1 MKNLIK
7 ILLLLTLMISCSDPD
22 ITGGGTD
29 IEIDDNVN
37 FRIILNDNVSFI
49 SEQTNVSLIKSED
62 ELRAFNG
69 LYSMNDGIQLT
80 NEISSKVDFESEMLL
95 VILRASNSIGDE
107 DIDISNIKLTKDGIE
122 ILYNITVKTMSD
134 RRLKSR
140 CLIVKTK
147 KYDRDITTI
156 DTVLTLDPDLEVQDP
171 TEFETIAKDI
181 SYVHPPGLWNIIIQN
196 ESEFKIFISKLNV
209 PVDKDIFNGID
220 TKTFF
225 DKYIIIGAGTPV
237 FRAGT
242 YNFEISD
249 LTKDNNL
256 IHINTEFTIIEE
268 NKKGLT
274 NSNHF
279 IKVLKGDYEYQFRKT
294 LIKRNF
300 NFGKPIYM
308 EPLSSFKRSFSILED
323 KAFLINSYEEFQLLK
338 LELGDNANI
347 QLPPNIDFELYSVV
361 AVVTRKKI
369 NLMASI
375 EVEKIV
381 FTNRGL
387 DIVAKLEEKIDVN
400 AGILSPAQFVRI
412 FKTNVEINKLEI
424 K

>member
-49 SEQTNVSLIKSED
+49 SEETNVSLIKSED

-69 LYSMNDGIQLT
+69 SYSMNDGVQLN
-80 NEISSKVDFESEMLL
+80 NEISSKVNFESEMLL

-107 DIDISNIKLTKDGIE
+107 DIDISNIRLTKDGVE
-122 ILYNITVKTMSD
+122 LFYNITVKTMSD
-134 RRLKSR
+134 RMLKSR

-147 KYDRDITTI
+147 KYDKDITKI

-171 TEFETIAKDI
+171 TEFGTIAKDI
-181 SYVHPPGLWNIIIQN
+181 SYVQPPGLWNIIIQN
-196 ESEFKIFISKLNV
+196 ESDFKFFISKLNV
-209 PVDKDIFNGID
+209 TKDKDIFNRID
-220 TKTFF
+220 SKTFF

-249 LTKDNNL
+249 LTKDDNL

-268 NKKGLT
+268 NKNGLN

-279 IKVLKGDYEYQFRKT
+279 IKVLKGEYEYQFRNT

-338 LELGDNANI
+338 LELGDNDNI

-361 AVVTRKKI
+361 AVITRKKI

-375 EVEKIV
+375 EIEKIV

-387 DIVAKLEEKIDVN
+387 DIIAKLEEKIDVN